1 MLPSRPTQL
10 RPRPRHADF
19 GRDTRASVAIEF
31 AMVGLACAG
40 LVIEAMQVGF
50 YVYTSAALSNATAK
64 AVRKV
69 MTGAVS
75 QQGLSSAQFRM
86 QVLCPLLPAAMSCDS
101 VVTNMQSVS
110 EDVLPNG
117 FYKFV
122 NAARTA
128 VITPA
133 MDNARTSF
141 CSGSSG
147 TVIYAQVYYAMPVFS
162 PAWRAVGTTSFNGA
176 PTHLVSAAAVFK
188 NEPFPSSA
196 ASGC

>member
-1 MLPSRPTQL
+1 
-10 RPRPRHADF
+10 
-19 GRDTRASVAIEF
+19 
-31 AMVGLACAG
+31 
-40 LVIEAMQVGF
+40 
-50 YVYTSAALSNATAK
+50 
-64 AVRKV
+64 
-69 MTGAVS
+69 
-75 QQGLSSAQFRM
+75 
-86 QVLCPLLPAAMSCDS
+86 
-101 VVTNMQSVS
+101 
-110 EDVLPNG
+110 
-117 FYKFV
+117 
-122 NAARTA
+122 
-128 VITPA
+128 